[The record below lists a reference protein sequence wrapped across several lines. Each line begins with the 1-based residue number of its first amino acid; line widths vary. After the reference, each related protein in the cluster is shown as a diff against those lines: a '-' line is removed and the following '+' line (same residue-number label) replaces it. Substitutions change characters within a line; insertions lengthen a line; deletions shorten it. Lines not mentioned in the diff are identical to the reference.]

1 MTLQSTDLFIVLP
14 YMLMTIAS
22 MVLVRYAFPKG
33 GWRRGFSYPNKRIA
47 TKYSLFSTGLIL
59 AAIVLQH
66 YYWLLL
72 WPAVAFALVSA
83 AYAGVGPCIFQK
95 DTMGKSSWA
104 ARWVLLPYH
113 LLAKLSAWYYS
124 RRLAPY
130 TMITPQLAVG
140 GIRAPSKQPWDA
152 VLDLTTE
159 FNALNHHNYLNLP
172 VLDITVPS
180 AEVLKTAMRWL
191 AQQPQDSVICIHCAL
206 GLSRSATVAA
216 AWLVHSGQA
225 PDAREAFIKIKLK
238 RPIVWGMTHE
248 HLIDE
253 HIRPLDRS

>member
-1 MTLQSTDLFIVLP
+1 MQSSDLFILLP
-14 YMLMTIAS
+14 YLLMIMAS
-22 MVLVRYAFPKG
+22 IVLVRYAFPKG
-33 GWRRGFSYPNKRIA
+33 GWHRRFSYPNKRIA
-47 TKYSLFSTGLIL
+47 TKYTLFSLGLTS
-59 AAIVLQH
+59 AAVMLQQ

-72 WPAVAFALVSA
+72 WPALAFALVAA
-83 AYAGVGPCIFQK
+83 AYSGVGPCIFQK
-95 DTMGKSSWA
+95 DALGKSSWA

-124 RRLAPY
+124 QGLAPY

-140 GIRAPSKQPWDA
+140 GIRAPSKQRWDA

-159 FNALNHHNYLNLP
+159 FNATDHSNYLNLP

-180 AEVLKTAMRWL
+180 AEVLKTAMTWL
-191 AQQPQDSVICIHCAL
+191 EQQPKDSVICIHCAL

-225 PDAREAFIKIKLK
+225 PNAREAFIKIKLK
-238 RPIVWGMTHE
+238 RPIVWGMKHE
-248 HLIDE
+248 NLIDE
-253 HIRPLDRS
+253 HIKAG